1 MGQTGDILGV
11 KSFAFEGTWLAHWLP
26 LEVKPMKNFL
36 KLVIFLAP
44 LAMVSVAP
52 VFAQTEVDEYYQQWI
67 DYRNGEISV
76 AFERTPVQ
84 FALHAFQAR
93 TGFQI
98 VVPSTT
104 EAKVVSLRLDRQPL
118 EPAVRSLISTIG
130 YRNFAVIYDETGR
143 PHRAVVLG
151 AQPVADPVPVK
162 NSELAAAPITIEERE
177 QIKNDLDRWNDLKQ
191 EERGRIEDRLKALPS
206 SEDREI
212 LVKEYGRQLLG
223 LNK

>member
-1 MGQTGDILGV
+1 
-11 KSFAFEGTWLAHWLP
+11 
-26 LEVKPMKNFL
+26 MKLLL
-36 KLVIFLAP
+36 KLAFFLAL
-44 LAMVSVAP
+44 LATVSVAS
-52 VFAQTEVDEYYQQWI
+52 VFAQTDAEDYYQQWI

-84 FALHAFQAR
+84 FALHAFHAR
-93 TGFQI
+93 TGFPS

-130 YRNFAVIYDETGR
+130 YRNYAVMYDESGR
-143 PHRAVVLG
+143 PHRAVVIG
-151 AQPVADPVPVK
+151 AQPVVDAATVQ
-162 NSELAAAPITIEERE
+162 NSEPAAAPISLEERD
-177 QIKNDLDRWNDLKQ
+177 QIKKELDRWNDLKK
-191 EERGRIEDRLKALPS
+191 EERGKIEDRLKTLPS

-223 LNK
+223 ISK

>member
-1 MGQTGDILGV
+1 
-11 KSFAFEGTWLAHWLP
+11 
-26 LEVKPMKNFL
+26 MKNFL
-36 KLVIFLAP
+36 KLAIFLAP
-44 LAMVSVAP
+44 LAMASVAP
-52 VFAQTEVDEYYQQWI
+52 VLAQTDVDEYYRQWI

-76 AFERTPVQ
+76 TFERTPLQ

-130 YRNFAVIYDETGR
+130 YRNFAMMYDESGR

-151 AQPVADPVPVK
+151 AQPVADPAPVK
-162 NSELAAAPITIEERE
+162 DAEPAAAPITLEERD
-177 QIKNDLDRWNDLKQ
+177 QIKNDLDHWSDLKQ
-191 EERGRIEDRLKALPS
+191 EERGRIEDRLKTLPS
-206 SEDREI
+206 SEDREV

-223 LNK
+223 ITK

>member
-1 MGQTGDILGV
+1 
-11 KSFAFEGTWLAHWLP
+11 
-26 LEVKPMKNFL
+26 MKRFL
-36 KLVIFLAP
+36 KLGLFLAP
-44 LAMVSVAP
+44 LALASAVPVS
-52 VFAQTEVDEYYQQWI
+52 AQTDADEYYQQWI
-67 DYRNGEISV
+67 EYRNGEISV
-76 AFERTPVQ
+76 AFERTPLQ

-104 EAKVVSLRLDRQPL
+104 EVKVVSLRLDRQPL

-130 YRNFAVIYDETGR
+130 YKNFAMMYDDSGR

-151 AQPVADPVPVK
+151 AIPIEAPAPVA
-162 NSELAAAPITIEERE
+162 NAELAAAPISLEERD
-177 QIKNDLDRWNDLKQ
+177 QIKMDLDRWNELKQ
-191 EERGRIEDRLKALPS
+191 EERSKIEDRLKTLPS

-223 LNK
+223 ITK

>member
-1 MGQTGDILGV
+1 
-11 KSFAFEGTWLAHWLP
+11 
-26 LEVKPMKNFL
+26 MKLLL
-36 KLVIFLAP
+36 KLAVFLAL
-44 LAMVSVAP
+44 LATVSVAS
-52 VFAQTEVDEYYQQWI
+52 VFAQTDAEDYYQQWI

-84 FALHAFQAR
+84 FALQAFHAR

-130 YRNFAVIYDETGR
+130 YRNYAVMYDESGR
-143 PHRAVVLG
+143 PHRAVVIG
-151 AQPVADPVPVK
+151 AQPVVDAAPVQ
-162 NSELAAAPITIEERE
+162 NSEPAAVPISLEERD
-177 QIKNDLDRWNDLKQ
+177 QIKKELDRWNDLKK
-191 EERGRIEDRLKALPS
+191 EERGKIEDRLKTLPS

-223 LNK
+223 MSK

>member
-1 MGQTGDILGV
+1 
-11 KSFAFEGTWLAHWLP
+11 
-26 LEVKPMKNFL
+26 MKHLL
-36 KLVIFLAP
+36 KLGFLLAP
-44 LAMVSVAP
+44 LAMAYIAP

-84 FALHAFQAR
+84 FALHAFHAR

-98 VVPSTT
+98 IVPSTI

-130 YRNFAVIYDETGR
+130 YRNFAVMYDESGR

-151 AQPVADPVPVK
+151 TQPAAEAAPVQ
-162 NSELAAAPITIEERE
+162 NAELAAAPITIEERD
-177 QIKNDLDRWNDLKQ
+177 QIKKELDRWNDLKQ
-191 EERGRIEDRLKALPS
+191 DERGRIEDRLKTLPS
-206 SEDREI
+206 SDDREI

-223 LNK
+223 MSK

>member
-1 MGQTGDILGV
+1 
-11 KSFAFEGTWLAHWLP
+11 
-26 LEVKPMKNFL
+26 MKNLL
-36 KLVIFLAP
+36 KRAIFLAP
-44 LAMVSVAP
+44 LAMAFVAP
-52 VFAQTEVDEYYQQWI
+52 VFAQTDEDEYYQQWI

-84 FALHAFQAR
+84 FALHAFHAR

-104 EAKVVSLRLDRQPL
+104 EAQVVSLRLDRQPL

-130 YRNFAVIYDETGR
+130 YRNFAVMYDESGR
-143 PHRAVVLG
+143 PHRAVVV
-151 AQPVADPVPVK
+151 ANQPVATAAKVETT
-162 NSELAAAPITIEERE
+162 ELAAAPITIEERD
-177 QIKNDLDRWNDLKQ
+177 QIKKDLDRWNELKQ
-191 EERGRIEDRLKALPS
+191 EERGRIEDRLKTLPS

-223 LNK
+223 IAK

>member
-1 MGQTGDILGV
+1 
-11 KSFAFEGTWLAHWLP
+11 
-26 LEVKPMKNFL
+26 MKLLL
-36 KLVIFLAP
+36 KLAVFLAL
-44 LAMVSVAP
+44 LATVSVAS
-52 VFAQTEVDEYYQQWI
+52 VFAQTDAEDYYQQWI

-84 FALHAFQAR
+84 FALQAFHAR
-93 TGFQI
+93 TGLQI

-130 YRNFAVIYDETGR
+130 YRNYAVMYDESGR
-143 PHRAVVLG
+143 PHRAVVIG
-151 AQPVADPVPVK
+151 AQPVVDAAPVQ
-162 NSELAAAPITIEERE
+162 NSEPAAAPISLEERDQIKKELDRGNDLKKEERGKIEER
-177 QIKNDLDRWNDLKQ
+177 LKT
-191 EERGRIEDRLKALPS
+191 LPS

-223 LNK
+223 MSK

>member
-1 MGQTGDILGV
+1 
-11 KSFAFEGTWLAHWLP
+11 
-26 LEVKPMKNFL
+26 MKLLL
-36 KLVIFLAP
+36 KLAVILAL
-44 LAMVSVAP
+44 LATVSVAS
-52 VFAQTEVDEYYQQWI
+52 VFAQTDAEDYYQQWI

-84 FALHAFQAR
+84 FALHAFHAR

-130 YRNFAVIYDETGR
+130 YRNYAVMYDESGR
-143 PHRAVVLG
+143 PHRAVVIG
-151 AQPVADPVPVK
+151 AQPVVDAATVQ
-162 NSELAAAPITIEERE
+162 NSEPAAAPISLEERD
-177 QIKNDLDRWNDLKQ
+177 QIKKELDRWNDLKK
-191 EERGRIEDRLKALPS
+191 EERGKIEERLKTLPS

-223 LNK
+223 MSK

>member
-1 MGQTGDILGV
+1 
-11 KSFAFEGTWLAHWLP
+11 
-26 LEVKPMKNFL
+26 MKNFL
-36 KLVIFLAP
+36 KLAIFLAP
-44 LAMVSVAP
+44 LTMVSVAP

-151 AQPVADPVPVK
+151 AQPVADPAPVK
-162 NSELAAAPITIEERE
+162 TSELAAAPITIEERE